1 MLEKTLE
8 SPLDCKEIQ
17 PVPLKGNQSWIITG
31 RTDAE
36 AEAPILWPPDARGWF
51 IGKDPDAG
59 KDWGQEKKC
68 MIEEKMVG
76 CHHQLNGHEWAS
88 SGRCWRTRSP
98 VCCSPWSCREA
109 DMNEQLNNFQGG
121 EGTRRFYLFFLEIS
135 SGRRWF
141 YISPV
146 VYIIF
151 IFQNCL
157 LFKYVLDSEGLNHTG
172 TQEIYGEFSPSN
184 QNSWDIWHTSKVNQF
199 SNWPQGTDIS
209 LGFGKQM

>member
-1 MLEKTLE
+1 
-8 SPLDCKEIQ
+8 
-17 PVPLKGNQSWIITG
+17 
-31 RTDAE
+31 
-36 AEAPILWPPDARGWF
+36 
-51 IGKDPDAG
+51 
-59 KDWGQEKKC
+59 
-68 MIEEKMVG
+68 
-76 CHHQLNGHEWAS
+76 
-88 SGRCWRTRSP
+88 
-98 VCCSPWSCREA
+98 
-109 DMNEQLNNFQGG
+109 MNEQLNNFQRG

-184 QNSWDIWHTSKVNQF
+184 QNS
-199 SNWPQGTDIS
+199 
-209 LGFGKQM
+209 